1 MIHRKDIM
9 KFKTHSDWEL
19 AVETSLQGYTFNSYE
34 GLKKIFGP
42 PIISRD
48 DKVECEWVIELDNG
62 DIATIYSWK
71 EPYDECYKWHVGGH
85 KKRVIYAVDDI
96 IDEAELIDKKL
107 GFECNECELYRKKEY
122 FHHSELKKEYKIC
135 NECFDLLDNI

>member
-1 MIHRKDIM
+1 MRN
-9 KFKTHSDWEL
+9 
-19 AVETSLQGYTFNSYE
+19 VRCPQGYTFNSYE

-48 DKVECEWVIELDNG
+48 VKVECEWVVEFENG